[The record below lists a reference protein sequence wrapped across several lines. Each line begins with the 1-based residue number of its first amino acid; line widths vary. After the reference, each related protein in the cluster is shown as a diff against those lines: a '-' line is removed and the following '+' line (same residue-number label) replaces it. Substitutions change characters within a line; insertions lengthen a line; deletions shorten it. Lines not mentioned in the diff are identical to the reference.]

1 MQTTTITR
9 VMGGIGAA
17 ALVALGMTLSVPH
30 MAAQDPGQQPPPMGR
45 MGGRGFGGPGM
56 GRGGPGGPMG
66 MGIDPRDLT
75 DTQRDQVKAIRD
87 AHATDVRAAMDRVQ
101 KAHEALATAVMTG
114 SGDIKSLAIEVGNAE
129 GEAAFQNAQV
139 ESEIFN
145 TVLTADQKQKIQDR
159 RKEMEARR
167 ATMQQRRQGGAG
179 NGK

>member
-1 MQTTTITR
+1 
-9 VMGGIGAA
+9 
-17 ALVALGMTLSVPH
+17 
-30 MAAQDPGQQPPPMGR
+30 
-45 MGGRGFGGPGM
+45 
-56 GRGGPGGPMG
+56 
-66 MGIDPRDLT
+66 
-75 DTQRDQVKAIRD
+75 
-87 AHATDVRAAMDRVQ
+87 
-101 KAHEALATAVMTG
+101 MTG